1 MAIEATATYEFGP
14 FRLDLAERV
23 LRRNNVPIALTPKAF
38 EVLCLLVERHGC
50 VLTKE
55 EMIRQIWPDSF
66 VDESNLAQHI
76 FQLRK
81 VLGDHGSGDAFIETM
96 PRRGYR
102 FTADVKRGE
111 SDSDDRG
118 SSGVPRK
125 GPALFD
131 ETRVR
136 SRRKTLWVTAAALVM
151 LSACALGVYFLPRPP
166 SHSGAG
172 KIMLAVLPFE
182 NLTGDPQQDYF
193 SDGLTEEMIAQLGNL
208 EPNHLAVIA
217 RTSAMQY
224 KDTHK
229 DARQIGLELGVDF
242 ILEGSVR
249 REGDRVRITAQLVRT
264 KDQTHIWANSYDRNL
279 HDILTLQNDVSS
291 AIAAEIRMSLTAQSG
306 ARLASASP
314 RDPDAYEA
322 YLEGRYFWNKRSKAG
337 YLKAIE
343 YFGQAIARDPNY
355 ARAYAG
361 LADAYALLGALPL
374 AEIPRSEAMYKAKA
388 AASTALQLDDTLA
401 EAHTSLAFVRMHYD
415 WDWPGART
423 EFEHA
428 LELDPNYAT
437 AHEWYAIWFT
447 AQGQTDQALKQL
459 GFAQKA
465 DPLSL
470 VIRSDTSEVLG
481 YARRYDDSKREA
493 QGALELDPTF
503 MLAYI
508 SLADA
513 QMDEKDYPAAIK
525 NLQQGLVTY
534 DRNTWL
540 LSRLGVAYALA
551 GDGNQ
556 SEEILQSLLTDVKGR
571 GDLAFNIAQIYAV
584 LGERDQ
590 AFAWLEKAYQYREGA
605 LILLGNRVEFE
616 AVHQD
621 PRYADLMRRLGLPGV
636 AARENLA
643 PGD

>member
-1 MAIEATATYEFGP
+1 MEIKPTATYEFGP

-23 LRRNNVPIALTPKAF
+23 LRRNNVSIALTPKAF
-38 EVLCLLVERHGC
+38 EVLSLLVESHGF

-55 EMIRQIWPDSF
+55 DMMRQIWPDSF

-81 VLGDHGSGDAFIETM
+81 ALGDNATGDAFIETV

-102 FTADVKRGE
+102 FTADVRRVESGSDNRGP
-111 SDSDDRG
+111 G
-118 SSGVPRK
+118 SVPPTGR
-125 GPALFD
+125 PPLD
-131 ETRVR
+131 ETRVI
-136 SRRKTLWVTAAALVM
+136 SRRKTLWITAAALVA
-151 LSACALGVYFLPRPP
+151 LTACALVYFIPRRA
-166 SHSGAG
+166 SHAGTG

-193 SDGLTEEMIAQLGNL
+193 SDGLTEEMISKLGNL
-208 EPNHLAVIA
+208 EPNYLAVIA

-229 DARQIGLELGVDF
+229 DVRQIGQELGVDF

-249 REGDRVRITAQLVRT
+249 RDGDRVRITAQLVRT

-291 AIAAEIRMSLTAQSG
+291 AIAAEIRMSLTAQPG
-306 ARLASASP
+306 ARLASAPP

-322 YLEGRYFWNKRSKAG
+322 YLEGRYFWNKRSQAG

-343 YFGQAIARDPNY
+343 YFEQAIARDPNY

-374 AEIPRSEAMYKAKA
+374 AEIPRSDAMGKAKA
-388 AASTALQLDDTLA
+388 AALTALQLDETLA

-415 WDWPGART
+415 WDWSGAQT

-428 LELDPNYAT
+428 LELDPSYAT

-447 AQGQTDQALKQL
+447 AQGRTDQALQQL
-459 GFAQKA
+459 EFAQKA

-470 VIRSDTSEVLG
+470 VIRADTSEVLG
-481 YARRYDDSKREA
+481 YARRYDDSEREA

-513 QMDEKDYPAAIK
+513 QMDEKDYRAAIE
-525 NLQQGLVTY
+525 NLQKGLVRN

-540 LSRLGVAYALA
+540 LSRLGVAYALD
-551 GDGNQ
+551 GDRNQ
-556 SEEILQSLLTDVKGR
+556 SEEILKGLLTDVKNR

-590 AFAWLEKAYQYREGA
+590 TFAWLEKAFQYREGA
-605 LILLGNRVEFE
+605 LILLGNRTEFE
-616 AVHQD
+616 GVHQD
-621 PRYADLMRRLGLPGV
+621 PRYADLLRRLGLPGT
-636 AARENLA
+636 AARENPA

>member
-1 MAIEATATYEFGP
+1 MAIEPTAIYEFGP
-14 FRLDLAERV
+14 FRLDLAERA
-23 LRRNNVPIALTPKAF
+23 LRRNNIPIALTPKAF
-38 EVLCLLVERHGC
+38 EVLCLLVERRGH

-55 EMIRQIWPDSF
+55 EMMRQIWPDSF

-81 VLGDHGSGDAFIETM
+81 VLGDNGSGDAFIETV

-102 FTADVKRGE
+102 FTADVKRME
-111 SDSDDRG
+111 SAADDQ
-118 SSGVPRK
+118 
-125 GPALFD
+125 GPGGRAPLGD
-131 ETRVR
+131 TRAR
-136 SRRKTLWVTAAALVM
+136 TRRKTIWITAAA
-151 LSACALGVYFLPRPP
+151 ALIALAVCGLAFYVLPRPA
-166 SHSGAG
+166 SHAGAG

-229 DARQIGLELGVDF
+229 DAREIGVELGVDF
-242 ILEGSVR
+242 IVEGSVR

-291 AIAAEIRMSLTAQSG
+291 AIATEIRMSLTAQPG

-314 RDPDAYEA
+314 SDPDAYEA
-322 YLEGRYFWNKRSKAG
+322 YLEGRYFWNKRSEAG

-343 YFGQAIARDPNY
+343 YFNQAIARDPNY

-374 AEIPRSEAMYKAKA
+374 AEIPRSEAMAKAKA
-388 AASTALQLDDTLA
+388 AALTALQLDDTLA
-401 EAHTSLAFVRMHYD
+401 EAHTSLAFVKMHYD

-447 AQGQTDQALKQL
+447 AQGRTDQALAQL
-459 GFAQKA
+459 GFAQKD

-470 VIRSDTSEVLG
+470 VIRADTSEVLG

-493 QGALELDPTF
+493 QSALELDPTF

-513 QMDEKDYPAAIK
+513 QMDQKDYPAAIQ
-525 NLQQGLVTY
+525 NLQKGLVTY

-551 GDGNQ
+551 GNRNQ
-556 SEEILQSLLTDVKGR
+556 SEEILQGLLKDVKNR

-584 LGERDQ
+584 LGDRDQ
-590 AFAWLEKAYQYREGA
+590 TFTWLEKAFQYREGA
-605 LILLGNRVEFE
+605 LILLGNRAEFE

-621 PRYADLMRRLGLPGV
+621 PRYVDLMRRLGLPG
-636 AARENLA
+636 AAAGENSA

>member
-1 MAIEATATYEFGP
+1 MAIEPTATYEFGP
-14 FRLDLAERV
+14 FRLDLAERA
-23 LRRNNVPIALTPKAF
+23 LRRNNTPIALTPKAF
-38 EVLCLLVERHGC
+38 EVLCLLVERHDH

-55 EMIRQIWPDSF
+55 EMMRQIWPDSF

-81 VLGDHGSGDAFIETM
+81 ALGDNRSGDAFIETV

-102 FTADVKRGE
+102 FTADVRRMKSASEDQGPG
-111 SDSDDRG
+111 DRAPL
-118 SSGVPRK
+118 S
-125 GPALFD
+125 
-131 ETRVR
+131 ETRAR
-136 SRRKTLWVTAAALVM
+136 ARRKTIWITAAAALVA
-151 LSACALGVYFLPRPP
+151 LSACGLAFYLLPRPV
-166 SHSGAG
+166 SRAGAG

-208 EPNHLAVIA
+208 EPNHLALIA

-279 HDILTLQNDVSS
+279 HDILSLQNDVSS
-291 AIAAEIRMSLTAQSG
+291 AIATEIRMRLTAQPG
-306 ARLASASP
+306 ARLANATPS
-314 RDPDAYEA
+314 DPDAYEA
-322 YLEGRYFWNKRSKAG
+322 YLEGRYFWNKRTEAG

-374 AEIPRSEAMYKAKA
+374 AEIPRGESMARAKA

-401 EAHTSLAFVRMHYD
+401 AHTSLAFVKMHYD

-437 AHEWYAIWFT
+437 AHEWYAIWFA
-447 AQGQTDQALKQL
+447 AQGRTDQALEQL

-470 VIRSDTSEVLG
+470 VIRADTSEVLG

-493 QGALELDPTF
+493 QSALELDPTF

-513 QMDEKDYPAAIK
+513 QMDEKNYPAAIQ
-525 NLQQGLVTY
+525 NLQKGLVTY

-540 LSRLGVAYALA
+540 LSRLGVAYALS
-551 GDGNQ
+551 GNRNQ
-556 SEEILQSLLTDVKGR
+556 SEEILQGLLKDVKNR

-584 LGERDQ
+584 LGDRDQ
-590 AFAWLEKAYQYREGA
+590 TFTWLEKAFQYREGA
-605 LILLGNRVEFE
+605 LILLGNRAEFE

-621 PRYADLMRRLGLPGV
+621 PRYADLIRRLGLPEV
-636 AARENLA
+636 AAGENPA

>member
-1 MAIEATATYEFGP
+1 MAIDPKATYDFGP
-14 FRLDLAERV
+14 FHLDLAERV
-23 LRRNNVPIALTPKAF
+23 LRRNNIPIALTPKAF
-38 EVLCLLVERHGC
+38 EVLCLLVDRHGL

-55 EMIRQIWPDSF
+55 EMMRQIWPDSF

-81 VLGDHGSGDAFIETM
+81 ALGDNPNGDAFIETV

-102 FTADVKRGE
+102 FAADVKRVD
-111 SDSDDRG
+111 SASDDRG
-118 SSGVPRK
+118 SEGDSRTT
-125 GPALFD
+125 PATYD
-131 ETRVR
+131 DARGT
-136 SRRKTLWVTAAALVM
+136 SRRKNMWVAATALVA
-151 LSACALGVYFLPRPP
+151 LSACALCVYLIWRPP
-166 SHSGAG
+166 SHDSAG

-208 EPNHLAVIA
+208 EPDHLAVIA

-229 DARQIGLELGVDF
+229 DAKEIGRELGVDF
-242 ILEGSVR
+242 IVEGSVR

-264 KDQTHIWANSYDRNL
+264 KDQTHIWANSYDRSL
-279 HDILTLQNDVSS
+279 RDVLTLQNDVSS
-291 AIAAEIRMSLTAQSG
+291 AIAGEIRTNLAPEAG
-306 ARLASASP
+306 ARIASTSP
-314 RDPDAYEA
+314 RDPEAYEA
-322 YLEGRYFWNKRSKAG
+322 YLEGRYFWNKRSEAG
-337 YLKAIE
+337 YVKAIE
-343 YFGQAIARDPNY
+343 YFQQAIARDPNY

-374 AEIPRSEAMYKAKA
+374 AEIPRGEAMAKAKA
-388 AASTALQLDDTLA
+388 AAVTALQLDGTLA

-415 WDWPGART
+415 WDWPGSRT

-428 LELDPNYAT
+428 LELDPSYAT

-447 AQGQTDQALKQL
+447 AQGRTDRALEQL
-459 GFAQKA
+459 RFAQNA

-470 VIRSDTSEVLG
+470 VIRADTSEVLG
-481 YARRYDDSKREA
+481 YARRYNESKQEA

-513 QMDEKDYPAAIK
+513 QMDEKDYRAAIA
-525 NLQQGLVTY
+525 NLQKGLTTN
-534 DRNTWL
+534 DRNAWL
-540 LSRLGVAYALA
+540 LCRLGVAYALA
-551 GDGNQ
+551 GDRSQ
-556 SEEILQSLLTDVKGR
+556 SEEILQGLLKDVKDR

-590 AFAWLEKAYQYREGA
+590 TFAWLEKAYQYREGA
-605 LILLGNRVEFE
+605 LILLGNRAEFE

-621 PRYADLMRRLGLPGV
+621 PRYADLMRRLGLPGDT
-636 AARENLA
+636 APENSAL
-643 PGD
+643 GD